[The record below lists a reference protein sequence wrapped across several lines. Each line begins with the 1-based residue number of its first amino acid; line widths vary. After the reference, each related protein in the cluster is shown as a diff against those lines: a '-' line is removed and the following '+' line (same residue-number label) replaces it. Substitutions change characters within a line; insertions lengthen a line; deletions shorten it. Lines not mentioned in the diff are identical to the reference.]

1 MPEIHNTEQMQASIK
16 EILAYLSREL
26 PDAIQNMAAPRFV
39 ACDFEEKTLELAF
52 EIQPWMRNPANILH
66 GGLTAM
72 MLDTTMGTL
81 SRCYARGEGITP
93 TITMEVSYLLP
104 IPVGSTL
111 HVRAHAA
118 HTGRAVNNLT
128 AEAWVASTPGKLAAT
143 ASGAFYSAGAEPG
156 AVAARPRH
164 ASPHQNQPKRRRKRN
179 HLRHAPVPF
188 EHQHSAHGCNH
199 EALPMQCARLK
210 YGSVEQGQHHRK
222 DQPHAYGAHAIQDVR
237 KSSAFAEPFKAGS
250 RHERERKRR
259 RKHAEG
265 LPSARPGCP
274 RRACPQT

>member
-39 ACDFEEKTLELAF
+39 ACNFEEKTLELAF

-128 AEAWVASTPGKLAAT
+128 AEAWVASTPGKLSAT
-143 ASGAFYSAGAEPG
+143 ASGAFYSAGAE
-156 AVAARPRH
+156 R
-164 ASPHQNQPKRRRKRN
+164 
-179 HLRHAPVPF
+179 
-188 EHQHSAHGCNH
+188 
-199 EALPMQCARLK
+199 AL
-210 YGSVEQGQHHRK
+210 
-222 DQPHAYGAHAIQDVR
+222 
-237 KSSAFAEPFKAGS
+237 
-250 RHERERKRR
+250 
-259 RKHAEG
+259 
-265 LPSARPGCP
+265 
-274 RRACPQT
+274 